1 VDVVQR
7 NKESIMNAETLFNLY
22 NKITKYM
29 GIPHSLFLLLI
40 RLYWG
45 WLFFQAGFGKFTHIE
60 RTAQFFGSLG
70 LPSPEI
76 MAYFIASVE
85 TFGGILLILGFAS
98 RLTGLVLAGNMIG
111 AFLVAHREALFHIV
125 SKPDDFY
132 MALPFS
138 FLFASLVILFCGGG
152 MFSVDYL
159 IKKFLIN
166 RYKNKF

>member
-1 VDVVQR
+1 
-7 NKESIMNAETLFNLY
+7 MNIEAIYNFY
-22 NKITKYM
+22 NKIMKYM

-40 RLYWG
+40 RVYWG
-45 WLFFQAGFGKFTHIE
+45 WLFFQAGFGKFTHLE

-76 MAYFIASVE
+76 MAIFIASVE
-85 TFGGILLILGFAS
+85 TFGGIFLFLGLAS

-111 AFLVAHREALFHIV
+111 AFLVAHREALFHII

-152 MFSVDYL
+152 KFSLDYL
-159 IKKFLIN
+159 IKKFIFE
-166 RYKNKF
+166 KIKS

>member
-1 VDVVQR
+1 MWSY
-7 NKESIMNAETLFNLY
+7 EIEEIFMNIKAIVNLY
-22 NKITKYM
+22 NKIIKYM
-29 GIPHSLFLLLI
+29 GIPHSLFLLAI
-40 RLYWG
+40 RAYWG

-60 RTAQFFGSLG
+60 RTTQFFGSLG

-76 MAYFIASVE
+76 MAYFIATVE
-85 TFGGILLILGFAS
+85 TVGGILLFLGLAS

-111 AFLVAHREALFHIV
+111 AFLVAHREALFHII

-152 MFSVDYL
+152 MFSLDYL
-159 IKKFLIN
+159 IKKFLFE
-166 RYKNKF
+166 RNKP

>member
-1 VDVVQR
+1 MKLEAIYNFYNR
-7 NKESIMNAETLFNLY
+7 IM
-22 NKITKYM
+22 KYM

-40 RLYWG
+40 RVYWG
-45 WLFFQAGFGKFTHIE
+45 WLFFQAGFGKFTHLE

-76 MAYFIASVE
+76 MAVFIASVE
-85 TFGGILLILGFAS
+85 TFGGILLFLGLAS
-98 RLTGLVLAGNMIG
+98 RLVGLVLAGNMIG
-111 AFLVAHREALFHIV
+111 AFLVAHREALFHII

-152 MFSVDYL
+152 KFSLDYL
-159 IKKFLIN
+159 IKKFVFEKRQI
-166 RYKNKF
+166 

>member
-1 VDVVQR
+1 MIKAVY
-7 NKESIMNAETLFNLY
+7 TLY
-22 NKITKYM
+22 NKIIEYM
-29 GIPHSLFLLLI
+29 GIPHSLFLLFV

-76 MAYFIASVE
+76 MAYFVASVE
-85 TFGGILLILGFAS
+85 TFGGILLFLGLAS
-98 RLTGLVLAGNMIG
+98 RLAGLILAGNMIG
-111 AFLVAHREALFHIV
+111 AFLVAHREALSHII

-152 MFSVDYL
+152 RFSLDYIIGKVL
-159 IKKFLIN
+159 SN
-166 RYKNKF
+166 RYKSS